1 MPLNPLKQLFAQT
14 AVYGLGTVIP
24 RLLNYLLLTPFFT
37 RVFMLREY
45 GVVTELYA
53 YVVFL
58 LVILTY
64 GMETGFFRY
73 AEKHPDANE
82 VYSTSLISLFSTSG
96 LFIVIIWILAE
107 PIAGWIGY
115 ASNPEYILW
124 IGIIVGLDSFMA
136 IPFARLRQQK
146 KAVKFAVIKIANVVV
161 NISLNMVFL
170 LIFPRMSDAGHHI
183 PGWLFDRGIGV
194 GYVFI
199 SNLAASLFTLVL
211 LSGEFI
217 GIAMRFNTQLW
228 KQMMVYSLPLLI
240 SGLAGTV
247 NEALDRV
254 LLKHL
259 VSKDL
264 NPLEQLG
271 IYGANYKIAV
281 MLQLFIQMFRF
292 AAEPFYFAR
301 AKDKNAKEL
310 YAVIMKY
317 FVIICLVIFLMVTL
331 YIDVFKHFI
340 GEKFHAGLHIVP
352 VVLFAI
358 FFLGIFFN
366 LSLWY
371 KLNNLTKYGA
381 LITLTGAVITFLINW
396 FFIPRFGYTA
406 SAWAH
411 FFCYLTMVIISYF
424 LGRKYYRIDYDIK
437 RIIFYSLLAVII
449 YKTSTFVHPEPVKF
463 KILLNTGLLFLFFTG
478 VVIMERKELRKMFG
492 TGLKA
497 DNKQV
502 D

>member
-1 MPLNPLKQLFAQT
+1 MNHLKQLFAQT

-37 RVFMLREY
+37 RVFLLGEY
-45 GVVTELYA
+45 GIVTELYA

-73 AEKHPDANE
+73 AEKHSNSNE

-96 LFIVIIWILAE
+96 LFIVIMWILAR
-107 PIAGWIGY
+107 PIAGFIGY
-115 ASNPEYILW
+115 GDNPEYIVW

-161 NISLNMVFL
+161 NISLNLLFL
-170 LIFPRMSDAGHHI
+170 LFLPGMSESGVHSI
-183 PGWLFDRGIGV
+183 PEWLYNSEIGV

-199 SNLAASLFTLVL
+199 SNMAASLFTLIL
-211 LSGEFI
+211 LSGEFFN
-217 GIAMRFNTQLW
+217 IALTFNKKLW
-228 KQMMVYSLPLLI
+228 RRMIVYSLPLLV

-259 VSKDL
+259 IPKEL
-264 NPLEQLG
+264 NPLDQLG

-292 AAEPFYFAR
+292 ASEPFYFTRAR
-301 AKDKNAKEL
+301 DRNAKKL
-310 YAVIMKY
+310 FADIMKY
-317 FVIICLVIFLMVTL
+317 FVIICMVIFLGVTL
-331 YIDVFKHFI
+331 YIDIFKFFI
-340 GEKFHAGLHIVP
+340 GERFHAGLHIVP
-352 VVLFAI
+352 IVLYAI
-358 FFLGIFFN
+358 FFLGVFFN
-366 LSLWY
+366 LSIWY
-371 KLNNLTKYGA
+371 KLKNLTKFGA
-381 LITLTGAVITFLINW
+381 LITITGAVITFLINW
-396 FFIPRFGYTA
+396 FFIPRYGFTA

-411 FFCYLTMVIISYF
+411 FFCYLTMVIMSYF
-424 LGRKYYRIDYDIK
+424 LGRKYYRIQYDIK
-437 RIIFYSLLAVII
+437 RILFYA
-449 YKTSTFVHPEPVKF
+449 
-463 KILLNTGLLFLFFTG
+463 ILLL
-478 VVIMERKELRKMFG
+478 
-492 TGLKA
+492 
-497 DNKQV
+497 
-502 D
+502 